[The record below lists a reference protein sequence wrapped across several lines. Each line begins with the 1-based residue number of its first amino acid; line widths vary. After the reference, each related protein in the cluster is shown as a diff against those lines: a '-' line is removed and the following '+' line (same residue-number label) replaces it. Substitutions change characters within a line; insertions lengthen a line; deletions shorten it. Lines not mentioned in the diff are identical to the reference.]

1 MLHKCD
7 DTEQRELILNVKQA
21 STRQVVQVTTSVY
34 SLVCQEITFE
44 LNPTQLYIIYT
55 KLSIGT

>member
-21 STRQVVQVTTSVY
+21 STRQVAQVTTSVY

-55 KLSIGT
+55 KLSIGI